1 MSFDLPSWI
10 LVLVSLKNQVTT
22 EINLK
27 SSQNAYEMYKF
38 GDLCNLRKL
47 EKIFRQNYVKKLIFG
62 QTYMKFAVAM
72 AMATMIDTQF
82 PGTEHFRLLE

>member
-1 MSFDLPSWI
+1 MTSNDMSFDLPSWI

-38 GDLCNLRKL
+38 GDLCNLIKKTGKNL
-47 EKIFRQNYVKKLIFG
+47 QTELCQKVDFRPNLHEICSCYGNGNNDRHTISR
-62 QTYMKFAVAM
+62 Y
-72 AMATMIDTQF
+72 
-82 PGTEHFRLLE
+82 